1 LVKTKVRVGLT
12 AKLVSRVDVN
22 PERKQR
28 GDILPVDRQWLNA
41 NQSQQN
47 QQRKEKR
54 QQNE

>member
-28 GDILPVDRQWLNA
+28 GDTLPVDRQWLNA
-41 NQSQQN
+41 NQSQQS

-54 QQNE
+54 QQNK

>member
-22 PERKQR
+22 PEQKQR

-41 NQSQQN
+41 NQSQQR
-47 QQRKEKR
+47 QQLKRKR
-54 QQNE
+54 QQNV

>member
-12 AKLVSRVDVN
+12 AKLVNRVDVN

-28 GDILPVDRQWLNA
+28 GDILPVDPQWLNA
-41 NQSQQN
+41 NQSQQS

-54 QQNE
+54 QQNK